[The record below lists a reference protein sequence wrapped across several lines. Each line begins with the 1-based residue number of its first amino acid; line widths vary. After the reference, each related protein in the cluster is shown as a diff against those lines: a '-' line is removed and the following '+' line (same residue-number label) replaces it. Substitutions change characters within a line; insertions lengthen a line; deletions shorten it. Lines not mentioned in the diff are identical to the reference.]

1 MADDKPTQ
9 TEDKTEEPKQPE
21 QPSNQ
26 TEQPDQNTQQVNP
39 LDSITAEL
47 AALKQSQS
55 DMMAAISALANQG
68 AVNASVAQ
76 DNGNGEDAE
85 SYPTIDLTEINRLI
99 GA

>member
-1 MADDKPTQ
+1 MADEKPEQ
-9 TEDKTEEPKQPE
+9 TEDKTEQPKQPE

-26 TEQPDQNTQQVNP
+26 TEQPTTDASQVNP
-39 LDSITAEL
+39 LESITAEL

-68 AVNASVAQ
+68 AVNASVEQ
-76 DNGNGEDAE
+76 DNGNGTDAE

>member
-1 MADDKPTQ
+1 MADEKPEQ
-9 TEDKTEEPKQPE
+9 TEDKTEQPKQPE

-26 TEQPDQNTQQVNP
+26 TEQDASQVNP
-39 LDSITAEL
+39 LESITAEL

-76 DNGNGEDAE
+76 DNGNGTDAE

>member
-9 TEDKTEEPKQPE
+9 AEDKTEEPKQPE
-21 QPSNQ
+21 QPSTQ
-26 TEQPDQNTQQVNP
+26 TEQSDQDTQQVNP

-85 SYPTIDLTEINRLI
+85 SYPIIDLTEINRLI